1 MTDILLDKAADICSK
16 DLNGNT
22 PLHLAA
28 QNGDVLLIESLLT
41 RQPHVAY
48 EQNHVK

>member
-1 MTDILLDKAADICSK
+1 MVDILLNKGADICSK
-16 DLNGNT
+16 DFNGNT